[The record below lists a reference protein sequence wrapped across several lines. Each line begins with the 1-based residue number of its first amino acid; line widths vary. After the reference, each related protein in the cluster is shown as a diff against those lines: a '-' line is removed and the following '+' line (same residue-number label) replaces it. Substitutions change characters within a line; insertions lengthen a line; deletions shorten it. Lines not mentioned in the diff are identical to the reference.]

1 MALSNL
7 SLGNLFIECL
17 VGRSFAT
24 ECLYMKHE
32 TLLLRTWFI
41 QQQQLYVCLT
51 LVWCLV
57 I

>member
-1 MALSNL
+1 MDKT
-7 SLGNLFIECL
+7 FITCI

-32 TLLLRTWFI
+32 KLLLRTWFI
-41 QQQQLYVCLT
+41 QQQQLYVHLM
-51 LVWCLV
+51 LVSCLV